1 MKQSLKEYLQNSIDS
16 EERVYN
22 FLLSLCTNDESIE
35 IERKSLQFIPNE
47 LTAGKYIPDLYL
59 PQGCK
64 ALGLPHKTIIEIKY
78 KLQPDTLY
86 RLKQIFDMYHT
97 NFING
102 GFTFVVIFID
112 SANFPISMIDGL
124 YKRDSK
130 EKLEDSFRVYSLD
143 NLIQKIGNRN
153 NLNELVNKIEERKF
167 SITDKAYQTFSKGP
181 NTLFIGAGVS
191 MSAKLPSW
199 KELLEKLL
207 DVAKQKGKNF
217 DSSHYEKLF
226 KESGYSSIILGRLI
240 QNLFEDKTEMDKAI
254 HEILYLN
261 KSNITSPTIKTI
273 CDIVRKKKNLVRG
286 IITNNYD
293 DLIEQRLSK
302 INVKNYSVC
311 ENNEPDVSFPVCHVH
326 GLLSQYNPI
335 SSTIVLSE
343 KEYHEIYSRA
353 FHWSNVEQ
361 LHALQRT
368 NCFFIGLSMTDP
380 NLRRMLDIAKGE
392 GDKRKSGIRHFAFI
406 DKDVIG
412 NSFNNIKERDEY
424 CTQQENMLKDL
435 GVGVIWYHDY
445 KTLPQELLKLI

>member
-286 IITNNYD
+286 IITYNYD

-302 INVKNYSVC
+302 INTK
-311 ENNEPDVSFPVCHVH
+311 EK
-326 GLLSQYNPI
+326 
-335 SSTIVLSE
+335 SE
-343 KEYHEIYSRA
+343 I
-353 FHWSNVEQ
+353 
-361 LHALQRT
+361 
-368 NCFFIGLSMTDP
+368 
-380 NLRRMLDIAKGE
+380 LR
-392 GDKRKSGIRHFAFI
+392 
-406 DKDVIG
+406 
-412 NSFNNIKERDEY
+412 
-424 CTQQENMLKDL
+424 
-435 GVGVIWYHDY
+435 
-445 KTLPQELLKLI
+445 